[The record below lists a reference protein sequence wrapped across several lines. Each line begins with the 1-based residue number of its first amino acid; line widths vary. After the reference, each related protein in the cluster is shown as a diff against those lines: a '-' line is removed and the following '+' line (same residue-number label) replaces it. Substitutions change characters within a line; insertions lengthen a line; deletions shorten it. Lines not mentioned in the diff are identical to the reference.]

1 MSRMKKVLILFR
13 KSKFYPDPVICG
25 VIEIIDGSYIEAFQ
39 KRDAWIRDFTQKFPE
54 FKDTTFSTEEVE
66 VI

>member
-1 MSRMKKVLILFR
+1 MKKVLVLFR

-25 VIEIIDGSYIEAFQ
+25 VIEIVDGSYIEAFR
-39 KRDAWIRDFTQKFPE
+39 KRDAWVHNFTQKFPE
-54 FKDTTFSTEEVE
+54 FKDANFTHEEVE